1 MMSNFILPRV
11 PSVSFLIQK
20 LSFEEVLRVRDS
32 VENACYVANL
42 PLHLKQIF
50 QMTRYGSWYLPV
62 ITLYNNI
69 SVDGWTCKLSV
80 TLKLRRTHQ
89 LGQYT
94 QDDWWQWQDPRFIPR
109 THQWPM
115 TTLEIAQFSNTAY
128 LWWIYTSKDPTT
140 SYLIDFVNI
149 LLSNCFLVI
158 LGDEA
163 ASTTSTAWV
172 EGHQLRLLHTNILH
186 WWTKSSEEPWIYIP
200 WCPSAPCCRRD
211 LEHR

>member
-1 MMSNFILPRV
+1 MPLLFQGCNGGKCHYDEQLHSASPV

-94 QDDWWQWQDPRFIPR
+94 QDD
-109 THQWPM
+109 
-115 TTLEIAQFSNTAY
+115 
-128 LWWIYTSKDPTT
+128 
-140 SYLIDFVNI
+140 
-149 LLSNCFLVI
+149 
-158 LGDEA
+158 
-163 ASTTSTAWV
+163 
-172 EGHQLRLLHTNILH
+172 
-186 WWTKSSEEPWIYIP
+186 
-200 WCPSAPCCRRD
+200 
-211 LEHR
+211 